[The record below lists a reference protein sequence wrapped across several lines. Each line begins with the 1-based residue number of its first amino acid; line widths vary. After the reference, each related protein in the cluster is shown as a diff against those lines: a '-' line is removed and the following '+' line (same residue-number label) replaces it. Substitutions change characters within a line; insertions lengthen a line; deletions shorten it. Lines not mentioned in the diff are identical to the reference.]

1 MLNRGGRGERLFFFN
16 DDTVAALWLAK
27 DYPLQDSITG
37 RKKWIHFLDIY
48 IDDCVQTSEA
58 IIHQQRAKA
67 RSLLFHSW
75 EKAERRR

>member
-1 MLNRGGRGERLFFFN
+1 
-16 DDTVAALWLAK
+16 
-27 DYPLQDSITG
+27 
-37 RKKWIHFLDIY
+37 
-48 IDDCVQTSEA
+48 VQTSEA